1 MTRRVEEG
9 SGGRRK
15 RLPPRWEASGHAHP
29 PQTTICPKLIPRKKM
44 GKRGGSTVAQAYR
57 PGPTYIR
64 PLSLRSECIFRL
76 WPKVRW
82 EGGGGR
88 RRVPCLL
95 SAFSPWS
102 NFYPAPRAKL
112 NASPPLSLPLSSRGG
127 MQKKRGDRDRS
138 SSARRCKMHRSPQQK
153 KPLPSPFLCAAMH
166 GERKGGRRRAR
177 GGIIRASLLS
187 LSLPPIPAFRSDKVP
202 PRIGDRKGEKTLPMP
217 RSSTPSFLFLPP
229 NLTEHG
235 CKAEEQRE
243 RERKGS

>member
-1 MTRRVEEG
+1 MLYCTTYIFLTAPPRGRRRLWVFLTRRVEEG

-153 KPLPSPFLCAAMH
+153 KPPPSYVQQCTEKEKEE
-166 GERKGGRRRAR
+166 GEER
-177 GGIIRASLLS
+177 GGHNQG
-187 LSLPPIPAFRSDKVP
+187 LPPLSPSSAHSR
-202 PRIGDRKGEKTLPMP
+202 LP
-217 RSSTPSFLFLPP
+217 L
-229 NLTEHG
+229 
-235 CKAEEQRE
+235 
-243 RERKGS
+243 